1 MSRRGKGGF
10 HRRTPH
16 RRSAVCCSWL
26 CGMHGGPAGDYW
38 SSALAVT
45 ATEGKKAVSASPPA
59 VLRHATMARNAAPA
73 GRTQLVLISSL
84 LGGLA
89 ICSAGRIY

>member
-1 MSRRGKGGF
+1 MVVFVEVREMSRRGKGGF

-59 VLRHATMARNAAPA
+59 GRSAACNDGPECLA
-73 GRTQLVLISSL
+73 GRPATV
-84 LGGLA
+84 GTD
-89 ICSAGRIY
+89 

>member
-1 MSRRGKGGF
+1 
-10 HRRTPH
+10 
-16 RRSAVCCSWL
+16 
-26 CGMHGGPAGDYW
+26 MHGGPAGDYW

-73 GRTQLVLISSL
+73 GHSW
-84 LGGLA
+84 
-89 ICSAGRIY
+89 Y